1 MDSAIFL
8 GKLIIV
14 KCLKLNSRSVSVS
27 MADDTTEGVKQ
38 FSATCSELAEGPLW
52 HSDRCS
58 LLWVNI
64 LGNTLH
70 ERKLDSDVEQVWE
83 LPVTPS
89 SLALDGGADD
99 IVWVL
104 TNSHLCKFDL
114 SKDELT
120 FCVDLALSSEFRTND
135 GSVGPD
141 GKYWFGTMKW
151 QPEDTQGKIFS
162 VDTSG
167 TITQQHNGVAIPNTF
182 CWINDEVML
191 LSDSFKQECY
201 AFNTQ
206 NKECHRFISLK
217 NTEGTP
223 DGGAVDSVGNIWI
236 ALWGAG
242 KVVCYTPTGEAIK
255 EIALPVLQPSSCC
268 FGGSDLKTLFI
279 TSAKEGLENDGSEA
293 YNLAGFVFSVDV
305 GIKGLEAQRFNG
317 Q

>member
-1 MDSAIFL
+1 M
-8 GKLIIV
+8 
-14 KCLKLNSRSVSVS
+14 SVS
-27 MADDTTEGVKQ
+27 MADNTTDGVKQ
-38 FSATCSELAEGPLW
+38 FSATRAELAEGPVW
-52 HSDRCS
+52 HNDRGS

-83 LPVTPS
+83 LPITPS
-89 SLALDGGADD
+89 SLALDAGSND

-114 SKDELT
+114 SKGELT
-120 FCVDLALSSEFRTND
+120 FCVDLALSSDYRTND
-135 GSVGPD
+135 GSIGPD

-151 QPEDTQGKIFS
+151 QPEGGQGTIYT
-162 VDTSG
+162 VDTYG
-167 TITQQHNGVAIPNTF
+167 AITQQYSGVAIPNTF
-182 CWINDEVML
+182 CWINDEVLL
-191 LSDSFKQECY
+191 LSDSFQQECY

-206 NKECHRFISLK
+206 NKECYSFISLK

-242 KVVCYTPTGEAIK
+242 KVVCYTPSGEAIT
-255 EIALPVLQPSSCC
+255 EIKLPVSQPSSCC

-279 TSAKEGLENDGSEA
+279 TSAREGLENDGSEA
-293 YNLAGFVFSVDV
+293 YNLAGSVFSVDV
-305 GIKGLEAQRFNG
+305 GISGLEVRRFNG
-317 Q
+317 K